1 MILLAVNIKYQE
13 NPLTLHIPTHVHVYA
28 VALYS
33 SCSMSRC
40 DGIKVFMHEG

>member
-1 MILLAVNIKYQE
+1 MTLLAIDIKYRE
-13 NPLTLHIPTHVHVYA
+13 NPLTVHVPTHVHVHA

-40 DGIKVFMHEG
+40 DRDQGVHAR